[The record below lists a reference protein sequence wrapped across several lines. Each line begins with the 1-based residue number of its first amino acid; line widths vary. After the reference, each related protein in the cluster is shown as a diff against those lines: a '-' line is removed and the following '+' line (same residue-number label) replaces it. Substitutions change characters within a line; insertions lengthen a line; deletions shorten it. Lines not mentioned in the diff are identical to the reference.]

1 MEQMEFDF
9 AKTKE
14 ELVEEYSKIEKD
26 ISAIDD
32 KINTFEGLMKE
43 ANRVEFDKYKKIVNK
58 LLTQRE
64 QLQCNLSQ
72 IAVDIKSM
80 ECDLS
85 QKVAEAKS
93 IELQEKR
100 KQAEQVRIDAV
111 VGEKE
116 RELDDVNTQINENNE
131 SAKRYKTEAMIY
143 SGRKSSTNEEI
154 SKEQEKLASIE
165 AKLTSLNIKKEGFA
179 KINENYSLDKVKE
192 EIESYKTWIIEN
204 NGKSEVINKYLKLKA
219 TNKETK
225 EELRN
230 DRNILLAETKALK
243 EELKKSK
250 ALEKI
255 LVNENKVD
263 TQIAK
268 TEKRISKKKVVI
280 NALREDA
287 TECRARAL
295 YNESMYQNML
305 SKNKKLR
312 EEADKIK
319 EEIENI
325 KGNKTVESQ
334 KLDEEKIKQDA
345 EKIAFVKDEELSAK
359 TGYEVFTSQN

>member
-14 ELVEEYSKIEKD
+14 ELIEEYSQIERA
-26 ISAIDD
+26 ISEIDNKVD
-32 KINTFEGLMKE
+32 VFKGLMREADGARYNEYKE
-43 ANRVEFDKYKKIVNK
+43 LANK
-58 LLTQRE
+58 LLTQKE
-64 QLQCNLSQ
+64 QLQLALPQ
-72 IAVDIKSM
+72 KAIEIKSM
-80 ECDLS
+80 EL
-85 QKVAEAKS
+85 KKAYE
-93 IELQEKR
+93 
-100 KQAEQVRIDAV
+100 QAEQDQTNVIIGKKMRAYDETTA
-111 VGEKE
+111 
-116 RELDDVNTQINENNE
+116 QIRKNSE
-131 SAKRYKTEAMIY
+131 SAENFKREAMIY

-154 SKEQEKLASIE
+154 SREQEKLASIE

-192 EIESYKTWIIEN
+192 EIDSYKTWIIEN